1 MLEYPR
7 LINKFT
13 LFYNCGMPIKKIWF
27 KICSDYENE
36 ACEKNPLYEEM
47 IITRNSIAD
56 GKSEIEAYEDFARRI
71 NLRSYQVFSNLLIQ
85 AIVMGKKEFSNSLMI
100 ECNDAFSERK
110 NKAKRMFEEA
120 GTKLLVPM
128 FMMLFV
134 VVIIIMFP
142 AFGSFSF

>member
-1 MLEYPR
+1 
-7 LINKFT
+7 
-13 LFYNCGMPIKKIWF
+13 
-27 KICSDYENE
+27 
-36 ACEKNPLYEEM
+36 
-47 IITRNSIAD
+47 
-56 GKSEIEAYEDFARRI
+56 
-71 NLRSYQVFSNLLIQ
+71 
-85 AIVMGKKEFSNSLMI
+85 MI

>member
-1 MLEYPR
+1 
-7 LINKFT
+7 
-13 LFYNCGMPIKKIWF
+13 
-27 KICSDYENE
+27 
-36 ACEKNPLYEEM
+36 
-47 IITRNSIAD
+47 
-56 GKSEIEAYEDFARRI
+56 
-71 NLRSYQVFSNLLIQ
+71 
-85 AIVMGKKEFSNSLMI
+85 MGKKEFSNSLMI
-100 ECNDAFSERK
+100 ECNDAFLERK